1 MSLAKLF
8 KRNVYWA
15 KDVILLVTDEGTL
28 GTQAWLDA
36 YHGTTDEFDSVVMPR
51 SGAVQGVVN
60 LDFPGTQDYETM
72 GIFFGVYDSLND
84 IRHD

>member
-1 MSLAKLF
+1 M
-8 KRNVYWA
+8 
-15 KDVILLVTDEGTL
+15 TDEGTL

-36 YHGTTDEFDSVVMPR
+36 YHGTDEFASVVMPR

-72 GIFFGVYDSLND
+72 GIFFGIYIGYFAQDEEKLIFVD
-84 IRHD
+84 ICRGR